1 MGICAQLGRH
11 VLPPSL
17 SPADFHAALAEA
29 CGSKTLPRAF
39 MATRRSEWQHLKD
52 KSLEEEAALLYA
64 RY

>member
-1 MGICAQLGRH
+1 MHAASRA
-11 VLPPSL
+11 PRPAA
-17 SPADFHAALAEA
+17 PRRPAADFHAALADA
-29 CGSKTLPRAF
+29 VGSKTLPRAF